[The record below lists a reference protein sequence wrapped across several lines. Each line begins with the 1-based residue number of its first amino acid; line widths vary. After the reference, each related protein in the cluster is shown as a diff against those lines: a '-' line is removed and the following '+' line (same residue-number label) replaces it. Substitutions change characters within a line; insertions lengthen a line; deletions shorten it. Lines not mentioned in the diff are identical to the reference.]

1 MCDCFHVVLP
11 TWPGAPGSGA
21 PPPCLQ
27 PAPLG
32 AGGLR
37 MGAGCPSGG
46 PGARSLPEDTPSRQ
60 VSSGR
65 RRSWWKRDSGD
76 SRTFSR
82 MSRPE
87 VGTVG
92 DEGQGASGY
101 SVTGGG
107 DQGIFVKQVL
117 KDSSAA
123 KLFNLRE
130 GDQLLSTTI
139 FFDDIKYED
148 ALKILQYSE
157 PYKVQFKIRRKL
169 PAREDEAW
177 ASSSAQRGPQGSEKQ
192 AKDVGDGSTE
202 TPTKTLEGDGDQER
216 LISKPREGRG
226 RRPQKERLSWPK
238 FQTIKSKRTPG
249 PRRSHSSSEAYERG
263 DVPDV
268 SPTSTD
274 TEAQLPAEEQ
284 EQKAGPGGQR
294 RRRFLNLKFRMG
306 SGRGL
311 APVGRPGRGV
321 QGGAVQAGVLEE
333 PTQPGHPRVGAVGEG
348 AALVP
353 GRATMTKEA
362 KVQEEPVPQEGAD
375 QGPAPGVSG
384 EGQREGV
391 QGLEIGIARLSLK
404 DTADEDSTRKREP
417 EFQIRIPTLKTPK
430 FGFSKEKG
438 LGTEESKTAPQRGLM
453 EEGAGQTDTEG
464 AREGPESVPEQE
476 KRRAEEDVSGHKGD
490 AKMVEKAGEGKMKML
505 KFKRPSFG
513 WSPVKHPRTVG
524 GKPTK
529 EREKE
534 IGGSITFV
542 KLDIEIK
549 DTDAIGE
556 DTETHPPEITGE
568 REEKMRMEGEDT
580 LREKDVVVRD
590 SKFRMPKFKMP
601 SFGVSAPSKSVEAS
615 LDASLPK
622 VQADVSLPSIQ
633 ADVKTADLSVE
644 LPSAELEV
652 KTAGAGVKLPEGP
665 GPEGE
670 PQEPAAGAGLKGH
683 LPKVQMPSIKMPK
696 VDFKAPQV
704 DIKGPKLDVKGA
716 KGEVTAPGVEV
727 SLPSVEVDAQVPGAK
742 LEGDASLGDKEV
754 AARDSKLK
762 MPKFKMPSFGVSAA
776 GKDLGTSVD
785 VPAPKVGGEATLPSV
800 GAELTAP
807 EGSVPVPSAEV
818 RLPGGELEVALPEGE
833 AAGAELKGKAEG
845 ARIKAHLPKVQMPSI
860 KMPKVDIRAP
870 QVDIKGPSADL
881 KGLKGEATAPGV
893 EVSLPSVEVDA
904 QVPGAKLE
912 GDASLGDKEVAARDS
927 KFKIWRATRPWGTRR
942 WPARD
947 SKLKMPKFKMPS
959 FGVSAA
965 GKDLGTSVD
974 VPAPKVG
981 GEATLPSVGAELTA
995 PEGSVPVPS
1004 AEVRLPGGE
1013 LGVALPEGEAAGA
1026 ELKGK
1031 AEGAR
1036 IKAHLPKVQMPSIK
1050 MPKVDI
1056 RAPQVDIKG
1065 PSADLKGLKGEATA
1079 PGVEVSLP
1087 SVEVDAQV
1095 PGAKLEGDA
1104 SLGDKEVAAR
1114 DSKFKMP
1121 KFKMPSF
1128 GVSAPSKSVEAS
1140 LDASLPKVQADVSL
1154 PSIQADVKTADLS
1167 VELPSAE
1174 LEVKTAGAGVKLPEG
1189 PGPEGEPQE
1198 PAAGAGLKGHLP
1210 KVQMPSIKMPKVD
1223 FKAPQVDIKG
1233 PKLDVKGAKGEVTA
1247 PGVEV
1252 SLPSVEVDAQV
1263 PGAKLEG
1270 DASLGDKE
1278 VAARDSKFKMPK
1290 FKMPSF
1296 GVSAPSKSVEASLDA
1311 SLPKVQA
1318 DVSLPSIQADVK
1330 TADLSV
1336 ELPSAE
1342 LEVKTA
1348 GAGVKLP
1355 EGPGPEGEPQ
1365 EPAAGAGL
1373 KGHLPKVQMPSIK
1386 MPKVDF
1392 KAPQVDIKGPKLDVK
1407 GAKGEVTAPGVEV
1420 SLPSVEVDAQ
1430 VPGAKLEGDAS
1441 LGDKEV
1447 AARDSKLKMPKFKM
1461 PSFGVSAAGKDLGTS
1476 VDVPAPKVGGEA
1488 TLPSVGAELTA
1499 PEGSVPV
1506 PSAEVRL
1513 PGGELGVALPEGEAA
1528 GAELK
1533 GKAEGARIKAHLPK
1547 VQMPSIKMPKVDI
1560 RAPQVDIKGPSADLK
1575 GLKGEATA
1583 PGVEVSL
1590 PSVEVDAQVPGA
1602 KLEGDASLG
1611 DKEVAAARDSKF
1623 KMPKFKMPSFGVS
1636 APSKSVEA
1644 SLDASLPKVQAD
1656 VSLPS
1661 IQADVKTA
1669 DLSVELP
1676 SAELE
1681 VKTAGAGVKLPEGP
1695 GPEGE
1700 PQEPAAGAGLKGHL
1714 PKVQMPS
1721 IKMPK
1726 VDFKAPQVDIKGP
1739 KLDVKGAKG
1748 EVTAPGVEV
1757 SLPSVEVDAQVPG
1770 AKLEGDASLGDKEV
1784 AARDS
1789 KLKMPKFKMPSF
1801 GVSAA
1806 GKDLGTSVDVPAP
1819 KVGGEATLPSVG
1831 AELTAPEGSVPVPSA
1846 EVRLPGGELGVAL
1859 PEGEA
1864 AGAELKGKAEGAR
1877 IKAHLPKVQMPSI
1890 KMPQVDIR
1898 APQVDIKGPSADLKG
1913 LKGEATA
1920 PGVEVSLP
1928 SVEVDAQVP
1937 GAKLEGD
1944 ASLGDKEVAA
1954 RDSKFKMPKF
1964 KMPSF
1969 GVSAPSKSVEASL
1982 DASLPKVQADV
1993 SLPSIQADVKT
2004 ADLSVELPSAELEV
2018 KTAGAGVKLPEG
2030 PGPEGEPQE
2039 PAAGAGLKGHLPK
2052 VQMPSIKMPK
2062 VDFKAPQVDIKGPK
2076 LDVKGAKGEVT
2087 APGVEV
2093 SLPSV
2098 EVDAQVPGAKLE
2110 GDASLGD
2117 KEVAA
2122 RDSKFKMPKFK
2133 MPSFGVSA
2141 PSKSVEASLD
2151 ASLPKVQADVSL
2163 PSIQADVKTADLS
2176 VELPS
2181 AELEVKTAG
2190 AGVKLPE
2197 GPGPEGEP
2205 QEPAAGAGLKGHLP
2219 KVQMPSIK
2227 MPKVD
2232 FKAPQ
2237 VDIKGPKL
2245 DVKGAKGEVTA
2256 PGVEVSLPSV
2266 EVDAQVPG
2274 AKLEGDASLGDKEV
2288 AARDSKLKMPKFKM
2302 PSFGVSAAGKDLGTS
2317 VDVPA
2322 PKVGGEATLPS
2333 VGAELTAPEGSVPV
2347 PSAEV
2352 RLPGGE
2358 LGVALPEGEAAGA
2371 ELKGKAEGARIKAH
2385 LPKVQMPS
2393 IKMPQVDIRAPQVDI
2408 KGPSADLKGLKGEAT
2423 APGVEVSLPSVEVD
2437 AQVPGAKLEG
2447 DASLGDK
2454 EVAARDSKFKMPK
2467 FKMPSFGVSAPSKS
2481 VEASLDASLPKVQA
2495 DVSLPS
2501 IQADVKTADLSV
2513 ELPSAELEVKTAGAG
2528 VKLPE
2533 GPGPEGEPQE
2543 PAAGAGLKGHLPKVQ
2558 MPSIKMPKVDF
2569 KAPQVDIKGPKLD
2582 VKGAKGEVT
2591 APGVEVSL
2599 PSVEVDAQV
2608 PGAKLEGD
2616 ASLGDKEVAA
2626 RDSKLK
2632 MPKFKMPSFG
2642 VSAAGKDLGTDM
2654 FPEVCAGDPSVSG
2667 VGFDGSVSVEKC
2679 AEKVKSRK
2687 SHFKFPKLFSPPER
2701 APGDSLALD
2710 TDSAH
2715 PLPPSVSVP
2724 ASEVPGSRS
2733 SLQRSRLGWAAFPS
2747 AKLELSGPQAEVP
2760 TLTECEGVTLTKY
2773 QVTVPR
2779 AAVPL
2784 DVPQEALSGS
2794 QVGAHL
2800 PSMESSAD
2808 FPSPERVSLS
2818 PTHGH
2823 PGPVD
2828 PLFPA
2833 SYGQVTFPIFHRPKF
2848 GFSVPKAADAEVEPR
2863 GVECAPTL
2871 SPLSP
2876 TPGLDSSAAE
2886 AAVFPLPGTHLPSLE
2901 VSVSQGPEGPQD
2913 TVETSAMAPGRAPAE
2928 EADCEGKSSP
2938 LKMPRLKLPSLRW
2951 SPKKGAEPKED
2962 PGRSLEDEELSVV
2975 VDVGPTGV
2983 PPEVPVPGMEAHR
2996 DMPPEEDGEEKR
3008 AKTPGFG
3015 NLKLALPRM
3024 KTSKAGAD
3032 LPQGRPD
3039 PSLSSPP
3046 GGVGGTSVMVGLP
3059 TEAPP
3064 QPSCRA
3070 PDAEASTAGSPQG
3083 DAAAGEVPAT
3093 SQESWFR
3100 MPALHLPSFLRS
3112 SKDRGGAGGPGAQMP
3127 VPAAS
3132 TSREGEAPATVKS
3145 QGAPVSWSEVEAPTS
3160 LQSPEGGADSAAA
3173 ESAPHTD
3180 VLRCSLDSRG
3190 LKLDLPADS
3199 VSTGM
3204 TPLPG
3209 PAGPAGAGEGA
3220 GERSSHPEGPLRL
3233 KASSTDVPSQISV
3246 VTMGQLWEDS
3256 VQTVRFPKL
3265 EVPRFCFPAPSS
3277 EADVFV
3283 PTVREVQCSE
3293 SSLDFALSTESP
3305 GDWGASI
3312 LKTGAGVP
3320 GEQPVALDLSSEAPP
3335 ISKVRVHIQGTE
3347 VESQEVTI
3355 HSRVTAEFAH
3365 LLGPEAISTQ
3375 IVRESDIPASQIR
3388 TPSYGFSL
3396 LKAKIP
3402 EPPTQAG
3409 LHMVTRDSRLSED
3422 LREAPRQ
3429 VTPGADPISGDLQ
3442 PDTGEPF
3449 EIISPGVS
3457 VPELQMCAF
3466 DVRPGHQFADSCSD
3480 EEPAEI
3486 LEFPPEDSQEA
3497 PLADEDGAP
3506 KEKPESKRSAGL
3518 FRFWLPNIGFS
3529 SSVDETSAEPKDD
3542 VPKSAPIQTQPEAQP
3557 EAGPPKKQ
3565 EKAGW
3570 FRFPKLGFSSTP
3582 TKKSKTPKDEAGP
3595 AEQNLQEEA
3604 VTFFDARETFSP
3616 EEKDGEPAEAS
3627 GAGPGSGAMVASAAR
3642 TELILLEQDREA
3654 SEEPAPGP
3662 ATE

>member
-1 MCDCFHVVLP
+1 M
-11 TWPGAPGSGA
+11 
-21 PPPCLQ
+21 
-27 PAPLG
+27 
-32 AGGLR
+32 
-37 MGAGCPSGG
+37 
-46 PGARSLPEDTPSRQ
+46 
-60 VSSGR
+60 
-65 RRSWWKRDSGD
+65 
-76 SRTFSR
+76 
-82 MSRPE
+82 E
-87 VGTVG
+87 V
-92 DEGQGASGY
+92 GASGY

-683 LPKVQMPSIKMPK
+683 LPKVQMPSIKVPK

-754 AARDSKLK
+754 A
-762 MPKFKMPSFGVSAA
+762 
-776 GKDLGTSVD
+776 
-785 VPAPKVGGEATLPSV
+785 
-800 GAELTAP
+800 
-807 EGSVPVPSAEV
+807 
-818 RLPGGELEVALPEGE
+818 
-833 AAGAELKGKAEG
+833 
-845 ARIKAHLPKVQMPSI
+845 
-860 KMPKVDIRAP
+860 
-870 QVDIKGPSADL
+870 
-881 KGLKGEATAPGV
+881 
-893 EVSLPSVEVDA
+893 
-904 QVPGAKLE
+904 
-912 GDASLGDKEVAARDS
+912 
-927 KFKIWRATRPWGTRR
+927 
-942 WPARD
+942 ARD

-1087 SVEVDAQV
+1087 SVEVDAQVPGAKLEGDASLGDKEVAARDSKFKMPKFKMPSFGVSAPSKSVEASLDASLPKVQADVSLPSIQADVKTADLSVELPSAELEVKTAGAGVKLPEGPGPEGEPQEPAAGAGLKGHLPKVQMPSIKMPKVDFKAPQVDIKGPKLDVKGAKGEVTAPGVEVSLPSVEVGTPQV

-2122 RDSKFKMPKFK
+2122 RDSK
-2133 MPSFGVSA
+2133 
-2141 PSKSVEASLD
+2141 
-2151 ASLPKVQADVSL
+2151 
-2163 PSIQADVKTADLS
+2163 
-2176 VELPS
+2176 
-2181 AELEVKTAG
+2181 
-2190 AGVKLPE
+2190 
-2197 GPGPEGEP
+2197 
-2205 QEPAAGAGLKGHLP
+2205 
-2219 KVQMPSIK
+2219 
-2227 MPKVD
+2227 
-2232 FKAPQ
+2232 
-2237 VDIKGPKL
+2237 
-2245 DVKGAKGEVTA
+2245 
-2256 PGVEVSLPSV
+2256 
-2266 EVDAQVPG
+2266 
-2274 AKLEGDASLGDKEV
+2274 
-2288 AARDSKLKMPKFKM
+2288 LKMPKFKM

-2408 KGPSADLKGLKGEAT
+2408 KGPTARTSKASRGRRRPPAWRCLCPAWRWTPRCRAAPGPRESPRSPPPEPDSKGTCPRCRCPASRCPRSTSRPPRWTSRAPNWTSRCRPSACRPQARTWGRPWTCPAPKVGGEAT
-2423 APGVEVSLPSVEVD
+2423 LPSVGAELTAPEGSVPVPSAEVRLPGGELGVALPEGEAAGAELKGKAEGARIKAHLPKVQMPSIKMPKVD
-2437 AQVPGAKLEG
+2437 IRAPRWTSRAPARTSRPQGGGDGPRRGGVSAQRGGGRPGAGRQAGGRRVPG
-2447 DASLGDK
+2447 DK
-2454 EVAARDSKFKMPK
+2454 VAARDSKFKMPK
-2467 FKMPSFGVSAPSKS
+2467 FKMPSFGGSFK
-2481 VEASLDASLPKVQA
+2481 DT
-2495 DVSLPS
+2495 DVTFSS
-2501 IQADVKTADLSV
+2501 
-2513 ELPSAELEVKTAGAG
+2513 
-2528 VKLPE
+2528 
-2533 GPGPEGEPQE
+2533 
-2543 PAAGAGLKGHLPKVQ
+2543 
-2558 MPSIKMPKVDF
+2558 
-2569 KAPQVDIKGPKLD
+2569 
-2582 VKGAKGEVT
+2582 
-2591 APGVEVSL
+2591 
-2599 PSVEVDAQV
+2599 
-2608 PGAKLEGD
+2608 
-2616 ASLGDKEVAA
+2616 
-2626 RDSKLK
+2626 
-2632 MPKFKMPSFG
+2632 
-2642 VSAAGKDLGTDM
+2642 DM

>member
-1 MCDCFHVVLP
+1 MPDNQV
-11 TWPGAPGSGA
+11 SDRQ
-21 PPPCLQ
+21 LQ
-27 PAPLG
+27 PGEPDAETEEDHSVTEGPVDENIRPRPQGSSPVYECATEG
-32 AGGLR
+32 AGFG
-37 MGAGCPSGG
+37 
-46 PGARSLPEDTPSRQ
+46 LPEDTPSRQ

-87 VGTVG
+87 SMQEATEVTLKTEV
-92 DEGQGASGY
+92 EVGASGY

-333 PTQPGHPRVGAVGEG
+333 AGPGDDGREDTRAVPHGRKEDRTAEVEEGMPALSTQQPTQPGHPRVGAVGEG

-534 IGGSITFV
+534 IGGSITLV

-590 SKFRMPKFKMP
+590 SKFR
-601 SFGVSAPSKSVEAS
+601 
-615 LDASLPK
+615 
-622 VQADVSLPSIQ
+622 
-633 ADVKTADLSVE
+633 
-644 LPSAELEV
+644 
-652 KTAGAGVKLPEGP
+652 
-665 GPEGE
+665 
-670 PQEPAAGAGLKGH
+670 
-683 LPKVQMPSIKMPK
+683 
-696 VDFKAPQV
+696 
-704 DIKGPKLDVKGA
+704 
-716 KGEVTAPGVEV
+716 
-727 SLPSVEVDAQVPGAK
+727 
-742 LEGDASLGDKEV
+742 
-754 AARDSKLK
+754 
-762 MPKFKMPSFGVSAA
+762 
-776 GKDLGTSVD
+776 
-785 VPAPKVGGEATLPSV
+785 
-800 GAELTAP
+800 
-807 EGSVPVPSAEV
+807 
-818 RLPGGELEVALPEGE
+818 
-833 AAGAELKGKAEG
+833 
-845 ARIKAHLPKVQMPSI
+845 
-860 KMPKVDIRAP
+860 
-870 QVDIKGPSADL
+870 
-881 KGLKGEATAPGV
+881 
-893 EVSLPSVEVDA
+893 
-904 QVPGAKLE
+904 
-912 GDASLGDKEVAARDS
+912 
-927 KFKIWRATRPWGTRR
+927 
-942 WPARD
+942 
-947 SKLKMPKFKMPS
+947 
-959 FGVSAA
+959 
-965 GKDLGTSVD
+965 
-974 VPAPKVG
+974 
-981 GEATLPSVGAELTA
+981 
-995 PEGSVPVPS
+995 
-1004 AEVRLPGGE
+1004 
-1013 LGVALPEGEAAGA
+1013 
-1026 ELKGK
+1026 
-1031 AEGAR
+1031 
-1036 IKAHLPKVQMPSIK
+1036 
-1050 MPKVDI
+1050 
-1056 RAPQVDIKG
+1056 
-1065 PSADLKGLKGEATA
+1065 
-1079 PGVEVSLP
+1079 
-1087 SVEVDAQV
+1087 
-1095 PGAKLEGDA
+1095 
-1104 SLGDKEVAAR
+1104 
-1114 DSKFKMP
+1114 
-1121 KFKMPSF
+1121 
-1128 GVSAPSKSVEAS
+1128 
-1140 LDASLPKVQADVSL
+1140 
-1154 PSIQADVKTADLS
+1154 
-1167 VELPSAE
+1167 
-1174 LEVKTAGAGVKLPEG
+1174 
-1189 PGPEGEPQE
+1189 
-1198 PAAGAGLKGHLP
+1198 
-1210 KVQMPSIKMPKVD
+1210 
-1223 FKAPQVDIKG
+1223 
-1233 PKLDVKGAKGEVTA
+1233 
-1247 PGVEV
+1247 
-1252 SLPSVEVDAQV
+1252 
-1263 PGAKLEG
+1263 
-1270 DASLGDKE
+1270 
-1278 VAARDSKFKMPK
+1278 
-1290 FKMPSF
+1290 
-1296 GVSAPSKSVEASLDA
+1296 
-1311 SLPKVQA
+1311 
-1318 DVSLPSIQADVK
+1318 
-1330 TADLSV
+1330 
-1336 ELPSAE
+1336 
-1342 LEVKTA
+1342 
-1348 GAGVKLP
+1348 
-1355 EGPGPEGEPQ
+1355 
-1365 EPAAGAGL
+1365 
-1373 KGHLPKVQMPSIK
+1373 
-1386 MPKVDF
+1386 
-1392 KAPQVDIKGPKLDVK
+1392 
-1407 GAKGEVTAPGVEV
+1407 
-1420 SLPSVEVDAQ
+1420 
-1430 VPGAKLEGDAS
+1430 
-1441 LGDKEV
+1441 
-1447 AARDSKLKMPKFKM
+1447 
-1461 PSFGVSAAGKDLGTS
+1461 
-1476 VDVPAPKVGGEA
+1476 
-1488 TLPSVGAELTA
+1488 
-1499 PEGSVPV
+1499 
-1506 PSAEVRL
+1506 
-1513 PGGELGVALPEGEAA
+1513 
-1528 GAELK
+1528 
-1533 GKAEGARIKAHLPK
+1533 
-1547 VQMPSIKMPKVDI
+1547 
-1560 RAPQVDIKGPSADLK
+1560 
-1575 GLKGEATA
+1575 
-1583 PGVEVSL
+1583 
-1590 PSVEVDAQVPGA
+1590 
-1602 KLEGDASLG
+1602 
-1611 DKEVAAARDSKF
+1611 
-1623 KMPKFKMPSFGVS
+1623 MPKFKMPSFGVS

-1969 GVSAPSKSVEASL
+1969 GVSA
-1982 DASLPKVQADV
+1982 
-1993 SLPSIQADVKT
+1993 
-2004 ADLSVELPSAELEV
+2004 
-2018 KTAGAGVKLPEG
+2018 
-2030 PGPEGEPQE
+2030 
-2039 PAAGAGLKGHLPK
+2039 
-2052 VQMPSIKMPK
+2052 
-2062 VDFKAPQVDIKGPK
+2062 
-2076 LDVKGAKGEVT
+2076 
-2087 APGVEV
+2087 
-2093 SLPSV
+2093 
-2098 EVDAQVPGAKLE
+2098 
-2110 GDASLGD
+2110 
-2117 KEVAA
+2117 
-2122 RDSKFKMPKFK
+2122 
-2133 MPSFGVSA
+2133 
-2141 PSKSVEASLD
+2141 
-2151 ASLPKVQADVSL
+2151 
-2163 PSIQADVKTADLS
+2163 
-2176 VELPS
+2176 
-2181 AELEVKTAG
+2181 
-2190 AGVKLPE
+2190 
-2197 GPGPEGEP
+2197 
-2205 QEPAAGAGLKGHLP
+2205 
-2219 KVQMPSIK
+2219 
-2227 MPKVD
+2227 
-2232 FKAPQ
+2232 
-2237 VDIKGPKL
+2237 
-2245 DVKGAKGEVTA
+2245 
-2256 PGVEVSLPSV
+2256 
-2266 EVDAQVPG
+2266 
-2274 AKLEGDASLGDKEV
+2274 
-2288 AARDSKLKMPKFKM
+2288 
-2302 PSFGVSAAGKDLGTS
+2302 AGKDLGTS

-2447 DASLGDK
+2447 DASLRDK
-2454 EVAARDSKFKMPK
+2454 EMVTRDSKVKVPRFRLSLFGPSSSKAEVLSPDIQGSFK
-2467 FKMPSFGVSAPSKS
+2467 
-2481 VEASLDASLPKVQA
+2481 DT
-2495 DVSLPS
+2495 DVTFSS
-2501 IQADVKTADLSV
+2501 
-2513 ELPSAELEVKTAGAG
+2513 
-2528 VKLPE
+2528 
-2533 GPGPEGEPQE
+2533 
-2543 PAAGAGLKGHLPKVQ
+2543 
-2558 MPSIKMPKVDF
+2558 
-2569 KAPQVDIKGPKLD
+2569 
-2582 VKGAKGEVT
+2582 
-2591 APGVEVSL
+2591 
-2599 PSVEVDAQV
+2599 
-2608 PGAKLEGD
+2608 
-2616 ASLGDKEVAA
+2616 
-2626 RDSKLK
+2626 
-2632 MPKFKMPSFG
+2632 
-2642 VSAAGKDLGTDM
+2642 DM

-3046 GGVGGTSVMVGLP
+3046 AEGGPPAAERASGEGGVGGTSVMVGLP

-3335 ISKVRVHIQGTE
+3335 ISKVRVHIQGTQ

-3365 LLGPEAISTQ
+3365 LSGPEAISTQ

>member
-1 MCDCFHVVLP
+1 M
-11 TWPGAPGSGA
+11 
-21 PPPCLQ
+21 
-27 PAPLG
+27 
-32 AGGLR
+32 
-37 MGAGCPSGG
+37 
-46 PGARSLPEDTPSRQ
+46 E
-60 VSSGR
+60 
-65 RRSWWKRDSGD
+65 
-76 SRTFSR
+76 
-82 MSRPE
+82 E
-87 VGTVG
+87 
-92 DEGQGASGY
+92 
-101 SVTGGG
+101 
-107 DQGIFVKQVL
+107 
-117 KDSSAA
+117 
-123 KLFNLRE
+123 RE
-130 GDQLLSTTI
+130 G
-139 FFDDIKYED
+139 E
-148 ALKILQYSE
+148 
-157 PYKVQFKIRRKL
+157 
-169 PAREDEAW
+169 
-177 ASSSAQRGPQGSEKQ
+177 
-192 AKDVGDGSTE
+192 
-202 TPTKTLEGDGDQER
+202 
-216 LISKPREGRG
+216 
-226 RRPQKERLSWPK
+226 
-238 FQTIKSKRTPG
+238 
-249 PRRSHSSSEAYERG
+249 
-263 DVPDV
+263 
-268 SPTSTD
+268 
-274 TEAQLPAEEQ
+274 
-284 EQKAGPGGQR
+284 
-294 RRRFLNLKFRMG
+294 
-306 SGRGL
+306 
-311 APVGRPGRGV
+311 
-321 QGGAVQAGVLEE
+321 
-333 PTQPGHPRVGAVGEG
+333 
-348 AALVP
+348 
-353 GRATMTKEA
+353 
-362 KVQEEPVPQEGAD
+362 
-375 QGPAPGVSG
+375 
-384 EGQREGV
+384 
-391 QGLEIGIARLSLK
+391 
-404 DTADEDSTRKREP
+404 
-417 EFQIRIPTLKTPK
+417 
-430 FGFSKEKG
+430 
-438 LGTEESKTAPQRGLM
+438 
-453 EEGAGQTDTEG
+453 TDTEG

-476 KRRAEEDVSGHKGD
+476 KRRAEEDVSAHKGD

-534 IGGSITFV
+534 IGGSITLG
-542 KLDIEIK
+542 KLDVEIK

-580 LREKDVVVRD
+580 QGEKDVAVRD
-590 SKFRMPKFKMP
+590 SKFRMPKFKMPSFGVSAPSKSAEASLDASLPKVQADVSLPSIQADVKTGDLSVELPSAELEVKTAGAGMKLPEGPGPEREPQEPAAGAGLKGHLPKVQMPSIKMPKVDFKAPQVDIKGPKLDVKGAKGEVTAPGVEVSLPSVEVDARVPGAKLEGDASLGDKEVAARDSKFKMPKFKMP

-633 ADVKTADLSVE
+633 ADVKTGDLSVE

-652 KTAGAGVKLPEGP
+652 ETAGAGVKLPEGP

-716 KGEVTAPGVEV
+716 HGEVTAPGVEV

-833 AAGAELKGKAEG
+833 AAEAEPKSKAEG

-860 KMPKVDIRAP
+860 KMPKVDFKAP
-870 QVDIKGPSADL
+870 QVDIKGPKLDV
-881 KGLKGEATAPGV
+881 KGAHGEVTAPGV

-927 KFKIWRATRPWGTRR
+927 K
-942 WPARD
+942 
-947 SKLKMPKFKMPS
+947 L
-959 FGVSAA
+959 
-965 GKDLGTSVD
+965 
-974 VPAPKVG
+974 
-981 GEATLPSVGAELTA
+981 
-995 PEGSVPVPS
+995 
-1004 AEVRLPGGE
+1004 
-1013 LGVALPEGEAAGA
+1013 
-1026 ELKGK
+1026 
-1031 AEGAR
+1031 
-1036 IKAHLPKVQMPSIK
+1036 
-1050 MPKVDI
+1050 
-1056 RAPQVDIKG
+1056 
-1065 PSADLKGLKGEATA
+1065 
-1079 PGVEVSLP
+1079 
-1087 SVEVDAQV
+1087 
-1095 PGAKLEGDA
+1095 
-1104 SLGDKEVAAR
+1104 
-1114 DSKFKMP
+1114 KMP

-1154 PSIQADVKTADLS
+1154 PSIQADVKTGDLS

-1189 PGPEGEPQE
+1189 PGPEGQPQE

-1278 VAARDSKFKMPK
+1278 MVTKDGKVKMPR
-1290 FKMPSF
+1290 FRLSLFGPS
-1296 GVSAPSKSVEASLDA
+1296 SSK
-1311 SLPKVQA
+1311 
-1318 DVSLPSIQADVK
+1318 
-1330 TADLSV
+1330 
-1336 ELPSAE
+1336 
-1342 LEVKTA
+1342 
-1348 GAGVKLP
+1348 
-1355 EGPGPEGEPQ
+1355 
-1365 EPAAGAGL
+1365 
-1373 KGHLPKVQMPSIK
+1373 
-1386 MPKVDF
+1386 
-1392 KAPQVDIKGPKLDVK
+1392 
-1407 GAKGEVTAPGVEV
+1407 
-1420 SLPSVEVDAQ
+1420 
-1430 VPGAKLEGDAS
+1430 
-1441 LGDKEV
+1441 
-1447 AARDSKLKMPKFKM
+1447 
-1461 PSFGVSAAGKDLGTS
+1461 
-1476 VDVPAPKVGGEA
+1476 
-1488 TLPSVGAELTA
+1488 
-1499 PEGSVPV
+1499 
-1506 PSAEVRL
+1506 AEVL
-1513 PGGELGVALPEGEAA
+1513 SP
-1528 GAELK
+1528 
-1533 GKAEGARIKAHLPK
+1533 
-1547 VQMPSIKMPKVDI
+1547 DI
-1560 RAPQVDIKGPSADLK
+1560 QGS
-1575 GLKGEATA
+1575 
-1583 PGVEVSL
+1583 
-1590 PSVEVDAQVPGA
+1590 
-1602 KLEGDASLG
+1602 
-1611 DKEVAAARDSKF
+1611 F
-1623 KMPKFKMPSFGVS
+1623 K
-1636 APSKSVEA
+1636 
-1644 SLDASLPKVQAD
+1644 DTD
-1656 VSLPS
+1656 VTFSS
-1661 IQADVKTA
+1661 
-1669 DLSVELP
+1669 
-1676 SAELE
+1676 
-1681 VKTAGAGVKLPEGP
+1681 
-1695 GPEGE
+1695 
-1700 PQEPAAGAGLKGHL
+1700 
-1714 PKVQMPS
+1714 
-1721 IKMPK
+1721 
-1726 VDFKAPQVDIKGP
+1726 
-1739 KLDVKGAKG
+1739 
-1748 EVTAPGVEV
+1748 
-1757 SLPSVEVDAQVPG
+1757 
-1770 AKLEGDASLGDKEV
+1770 
-1784 AARDS
+1784 
-1789 KLKMPKFKMPSF
+1789 
-1801 GVSAA
+1801 
-1806 GKDLGTSVDVPAP
+1806 
-1819 KVGGEATLPSVG
+1819 
-1831 AELTAPEGSVPVPSA
+1831 
-1846 EVRLPGGELGVAL
+1846 
-1859 PEGEA
+1859 
-1864 AGAELKGKAEGAR
+1864 
-1877 IKAHLPKVQMPSI
+1877 
-1890 KMPQVDIR
+1890 
-1898 APQVDIKGPSADLKG
+1898 
-1913 LKGEATA
+1913 
-1920 PGVEVSLP
+1920 
-1928 SVEVDAQVP
+1928 
-1937 GAKLEGD
+1937 
-1944 ASLGDKEVAA
+1944 
-1954 RDSKFKMPKF
+1954 
-1964 KMPSF
+1964 
-1969 GVSAPSKSVEASL
+1969 
-1982 DASLPKVQADV
+1982 
-1993 SLPSIQADVKT
+1993 
-2004 ADLSVELPSAELEV
+2004 
-2018 KTAGAGVKLPEG
+2018 
-2030 PGPEGEPQE
+2030 
-2039 PAAGAGLKGHLPK
+2039 
-2052 VQMPSIKMPK
+2052 
-2062 VDFKAPQVDIKGPK
+2062 
-2076 LDVKGAKGEVT
+2076 
-2087 APGVEV
+2087 
-2093 SLPSV
+2093 
-2098 EVDAQVPGAKLE
+2098 
-2110 GDASLGD
+2110 
-2117 KEVAA
+2117 
-2122 RDSKFKMPKFK
+2122 
-2133 MPSFGVSA
+2133 
-2141 PSKSVEASLD
+2141 
-2151 ASLPKVQADVSL
+2151 
-2163 PSIQADVKTADLS
+2163 
-2176 VELPS
+2176 
-2181 AELEVKTAG
+2181 
-2190 AGVKLPE
+2190 
-2197 GPGPEGEP
+2197 
-2205 QEPAAGAGLKGHLP
+2205 
-2219 KVQMPSIK
+2219 
-2227 MPKVD
+2227 
-2232 FKAPQ
+2232 
-2237 VDIKGPKL
+2237 
-2245 DVKGAKGEVTA
+2245 
-2256 PGVEVSLPSV
+2256 
-2266 EVDAQVPG
+2266 
-2274 AKLEGDASLGDKEV
+2274 
-2288 AARDSKLKMPKFKM
+2288 
-2302 PSFGVSAAGKDLGTS
+2302 
-2317 VDVPA
+2317 
-2322 PKVGGEATLPS
+2322 
-2333 VGAELTAPEGSVPV
+2333 
-2347 PSAEV
+2347 
-2352 RLPGGE
+2352 
-2358 LGVALPEGEAAGA
+2358 
-2371 ELKGKAEGARIKAH
+2371 
-2385 LPKVQMPS
+2385 
-2393 IKMPQVDIRAPQVDI
+2393 
-2408 KGPSADLKGLKGEAT
+2408 
-2423 APGVEVSLPSVEVD
+2423 
-2437 AQVPGAKLEG
+2437 
-2447 DASLGDK
+2447 
-2454 EVAARDSKFKMPK
+2454 
-2467 FKMPSFGVSAPSKS
+2467 
-2481 VEASLDASLPKVQA
+2481 
-2495 DVSLPS
+2495 
-2501 IQADVKTADLSV
+2501 
-2513 ELPSAELEVKTAGAG
+2513 
-2528 VKLPE
+2528 
-2533 GPGPEGEPQE
+2533 
-2543 PAAGAGLKGHLPKVQ
+2543 
-2558 MPSIKMPKVDF
+2558 
-2569 KAPQVDIKGPKLD
+2569 
-2582 VKGAKGEVT
+2582 
-2591 APGVEVSL
+2591 
-2599 PSVEVDAQV
+2599 
-2608 PGAKLEGD
+2608 
-2616 ASLGDKEVAA
+2616 
-2626 RDSKLK
+2626 
-2632 MPKFKMPSFG
+2632 
-2642 VSAAGKDLGTDM
+2642 DM
-2654 FPEVCAGDPSVSG
+2654 FPEVCAGDPSVSR

-2701 APGDSLALD
+2701 APGDCLALD

-2747 AKLELSGPQAEVP
+2747 AKLELSGPQAKVP

-2886 AAVFPLPGTHLPSLE
+2886 AAVFPLPGTHLPSSE

-2928 EADCEGKSSP
+2928 EADREGKSSP
-2938 LKMPRLKLPSLRW
+2938 LKMPRFKLPSLRW

-3015 NLKLALPRM
+3015 TLKLALPRM
-3024 KTSKAGAD
+3024 KTLKAGAD
-3032 LPQGRPD
+3032 LPQGPPD

-3046 GGVGGTSVMVGLP
+3046 AEGGPPAVERASGEGGVGGTSVTVGPP

-3112 SKDRGGAGGPGAQMP
+3112 SKDRGGAGGPGAQTP

-3145 QGAPVSWSEVEAPTS
+3145 QGAPVSGSEVEAPTS
-3160 LQSPEGGADSAAA
+3160 LQSPEGGADSAAV
-3173 ESAPHTD
+3173 ESAPHAD

-3199 VSTGM
+3199 MSTGT

-3320 GEQPVALDLSSEAPP
+3320 REQPVALDLSSEAPT
-3335 ISKVRVHIQGTE
+3335 ISKVRVHIQGTQ

-3355 HSRVTAEFAH
+3355 HSRVTAEYAD

-3375 IVRESDIPASQIR
+3375 IVRESDIPASQIQ

-3409 LHMVTRDSRLSED
+3409 LHMVTRDSRLSEG

-3429 VTPGADPISGDLQ
+3429 VTPGADLTSGDLQ

-3457 VPELQMCAF
+3457 VPEPQMCAF

-3570 FRFPKLGFSSTP
+3570 FRFPKLGFSSSP